1 MFGRRNDITVRLPSC
16 VDANHI
22 PYYHLNRAGQH
33 AVIRI
38 LSVFAYYHPDITWA
52 PLLAPITA
60 LFLHYMTEVDAY
72 ESLLILA
79 SNDYKIITQ
88 TEIQFQSL
96 TLAFRSLLRRH
107 CRSTY
112 EVLAKQTQQNSIFDE
127 WFWLIF
133 EHLPF
138 TYLVP
143 IIDCLLVED
152 MKILVRISMTL
163 FHFFV
168 KHGFSQQ
175 LLIAKPR
182 RRTSIFRRSN
192 FARSSALFHRQTTTA
207 VTTSASLSPSTISAA
222 NKANA
227 AVYEALITF
236 VQHFDLPLDK
246 VFKHAFGI
254 HHLQRKEILRAIE
267 VRLIPSL
274 LPSARSK
281 SSAAVDD
288 S

>member
-38 LSVFAYYHPDITWA
+38 LSVFAYYHPDITCA

-72 ESLLILA
+72 ESLLILT
-79 SNDYKIITQ
+79 SNDYKVITQ

-127 WFWLIF
+127 WLWLIF
-133 EHLPF
+133 DHLPF
-138 TYLVP
+138 AYLVA

-152 MKILVRISMTL
+152 MKILIRISMTL

-168 KHGFSQQ
+168 KHGFNQQ
-175 LLIAKPR
+175 LLTTKPR

-192 FARSSALFHRQTTTA
+192 FARKSALFHRQTTTA
-207 VTTSASLSPSTISAA
+207 VPTISAA
-222 NKANA
+222 NKAHA

-236 VQHFDLPLDK
+236 VQHFDLPIDK
-246 VFKHAFGI
+246 FFKHAFGI
-254 HHLQRKEILRAIE
+254 HHLQRKEIFRAIE
-267 VRLIPSL
+267 VRQV
-274 LPSARSK
+274 RWY
-281 SSAAVDD
+281 VVRG
-288 S
+288 